1 MENKNEII
9 EAEYREIE
17 SCDLPTITA
26 EIKYISKSMNNMLLQ
41 CLIEIGKRFAKAK
54 TLVQY
59 GKWGEYCEKYTGYK
73 QAMAENYIKIYKEY
87 GADQQRLFGNFENSE
102 SIKNLGVTKL
112 IELTAIPAD
121 EREQFVEEN
130 NITEET
136 TVKQLHKLI
145 QEKTDALDRAEKKQA
160 VAEKKLEEQI
170 K

>member
-73 QAMAENYIKIYKEY
+73 QAMA
-87 GADQQRLFGNFENSE
+87 
-102 SIKNLGVTKL
+102 
-112 IELTAIPAD
+112 
-121 EREQFVEEN
+121 
-130 NITEET
+130 
-136 TVKQLHKLI
+136 
-145 QEKTDALDRAEKKQA
+145 
-160 VAEKKLEEQI
+160 
-170 K
+170 